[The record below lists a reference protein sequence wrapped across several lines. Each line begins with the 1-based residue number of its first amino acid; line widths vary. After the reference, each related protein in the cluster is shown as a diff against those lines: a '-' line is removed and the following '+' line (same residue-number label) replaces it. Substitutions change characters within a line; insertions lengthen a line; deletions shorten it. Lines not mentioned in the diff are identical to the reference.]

1 VKVLGVEVQPAEVDK
16 EPVLDIPAIVMT
28 DAAEASDGPAL
39 AASDATS
46 SKPKARNARASKAA
60 SRQGRA
66 KRRTRPASKA
76 ATTSLPERRTGRTK
90 AAAPRESPKRPRDG
104 SIGRETLAAVE
115 ALVSQGKTKS
125 EAFKQIAR
133 DTGKNSG
140 TVAAAYYRVARL
152 NGTVKPRPPRARAA
166 VTPRARRQSGPR
178 SVFRGR
184 AASIGQDVDHIV
196 GQLIAS
202 VQALTEAV
210 KAQDAEVRELR
221 SRLDGGRSLLN

>member
-28 DAAEASDGPAL
+28 DAAEASDGLAL
-39 AASDATS
+39 AASDTTS

-76 ATTSLPERRTGRTK
+76 ATPSPPERRTGRTK

-115 ALVSQGKTKS
+115 ALVKQGKTKS
-125 EAFKQIAR
+125 EAFKQIAE

-152 NGTVKPRPPRARAA
+152 NGTVKPRPPHAKAT
-166 VTPRARRQSGPR
+166 VTRRARRQSRSR
-178 SVFRGR
+178 SVVPGR
-184 AASIGQDVDHIV
+184 TANTSQGVD
-196 GQLIAS
+196 
-202 VQALTEAV
+202 
-210 KAQDAEVRELR
+210 
-221 SRLDGGRSLLN
+221 